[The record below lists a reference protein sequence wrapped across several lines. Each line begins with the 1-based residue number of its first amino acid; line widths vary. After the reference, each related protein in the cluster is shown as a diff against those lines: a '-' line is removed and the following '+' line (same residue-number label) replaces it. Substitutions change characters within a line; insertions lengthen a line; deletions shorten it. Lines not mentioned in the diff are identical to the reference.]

1 MSDSAANVEIEL
13 ISLIANKTGKFHA
26 IIMQITFYRK
36 KIAIVSQKTSNFAM
50 KADWIDQNR
59 LFKEEIFAD
68 SAIFLM
74 ISIYLD
80 PVFSQSSVNN

>member
-1 MSDSAANVEIEL
+1 M
-13 ISLIANKTGKFHA
+13 K
-26 IIMQITFYRK
+26 ITFYRK

-50 KADWIDQNR
+50 KAGWIDQNR

-68 SAIFLM
+68 SAM

>member
-1 MSDSAANVEIEL
+1 
-13 ISLIANKTGKFHA
+13 
-26 IIMQITFYRK
+26 
-36 KIAIVSQKTSNFAM
+36 M
-50 KADWIDQNR
+50 KAGWIHQNR